1 MEVVKDPGNNR
12 DQVLVQMVNQYQGLL
27 LRMCYIY
34 LRDMELA
41 KDATQDTFLKAY
53 RSLDSF
59 RGECSEKTWLI
70 QIAMNTC
77 RDMQRSAWF
86 RHHDRRVTPEDLPQA
101 ILPPDDDDDLDVMC
115 DVLQLPSKLKEVVM
129 LYYWQNM
136 NVNEIAHALGITH
149 STVSTRLKRAREKLY
164 DVLER
169 RLGYFYSLPFAK
181 LSQNFPYFSLLFSKE
196 YFPPIFRCKNNMIFT
211 IPFRVC

>member
-12 DQVLVQMVNQYQGLL
+12 DQVLFQMVNQYQGLL

-53 RSLDSF
+53 RSLGSF

-86 RHHDRRVTPEDLPQA
+86 RHNDRRITPEDLPQA
-101 ILPPDDDDDLDVMC
+101 IRLPDDDNDLDVMC
-115 DVLQLPSKLKEVVM
+115 DVMKLPPKLKEVVM

-136 NVNEIAHALGITH
+136 NVNEIAHTLGITH
-149 STVSTRLKRAREKLY
+149 STVSTRLKCAREKLY

-169 RLGYFYSLPFAK
+169 RLGYGR
-181 LSQNFPYFSLLFSKE
+181 SQS
-196 YFPPIFRCKNNMIFT
+196 
-211 IPFRVC
+211 

>member
-1 MEVVKDPGNNR
+1 MEVVKDPGNDR

-27 LRMCYIY
+27 LRICYIY
-34 LRDMELA
+34 LRDMEQA

-53 RSLDSF
+53 KSLDSF

-115 DVLQLPSKLKEVVM
+115 DVMQLPSKLKEVVM

-136 NVNEIAHALGITH
+136 NVNEIAHALGVTH
-149 STVSTRLKRAREKLY
+149 STVSTRLKRAREKLH

-169 RLGYFYSLPFAK
+169 RLGYGRL
-181 LSQNFPYFSLLFSKE
+181 Q
-196 YFPPIFRCKNNMIFT
+196 R
-211 IPFRVC
+211 

>member
-86 RHHDRRVTPEDLPQA
+86 RHNDRRITPEDLPQA
-101 ILPPDDDDDLDVMC
+101 LRLPDDDDDLDVMC
-115 DVLQLPSKLKEVVM
+115 DVMKLPPKLKEVVM

-169 RLGYFYSLPFAK
+169 RLGYGRPQRRRHFHRHHCRG
-181 LSQNFPYFSLLFSKE
+181 
-196 YFPPIFRCKNNMIFT
+196 FR
-211 IPFRVC
+211 R

>member
-53 RSLDSF
+53 RSLGSF

-86 RHHDRRVTPEDLPQA
+86 RHNDRRITPEDLPQA
-101 ILPPDDDDDLDVMC
+101 IRLPDDDNDLDVMC
-115 DVLQLPSKLKEVVM
+115 DVMKLPPKLKEVVM

-136 NVNEIAHALGITH
+136 NVNEIAHTLGITH
-149 STVSTRLKRAREKLY
+149 STVSARLKRAREKLY

-169 RLGYFYSLPFAK
+169 RLGYGR
-181 LSQNFPYFSLLFSKE
+181 SQS
-196 YFPPIFRCKNNMIFT
+196 
-211 IPFRVC
+211 

>member
-1 MEVVKDPGNNR
+1 MEVVKDPGNDR

-34 LRDMELA
+34 LRDMEQA

-53 RSLDSF
+53 KSLDSF

-101 ILPPDDDDDLDVMC
+101 IQPPDDDDDLDVMC
-115 DVLQLPSKLKEVVM
+115 DVMQLPSKLKEVVM

-136 NVNEIAHALGITH
+136 NVNEIAHALGVTH
-149 STVSTRLKRAREKLY
+149 STVSTRLKRAREKLH

-169 RLGYFYSLPFAK
+169 RLGYGR
-181 LSQNFPYFSLLFSKE
+181 SQS
-196 YFPPIFRCKNNMIFT
+196 
-211 IPFRVC
+211 

>member
-1 MEVVKDPGNNR
+1 MGVVEDPDNDR
-12 DQVLVQMVNQYQGLL
+12 DQKLVQMVNQYQGLL
-27 LRMCYIY
+27 LRMCYTY

-53 RSLDSF
+53 RALDSF
-59 RGECSEKTWLI
+59 RGECSEKNWLI
-70 QIAMNTC
+70 QIAVNTC

-86 RHHDRRVTPEDLPQA
+86 RYHDRRITPEDLPQA
-101 ILPPDDDDDLDVMC
+101 IQLSDDTDDLDVMC
-115 DVLQLPSKLKEVVM
+115 DVMQLPPKLKEVVM

-136 NVNEIAHALGITH
+136 NVNEIAHALGVTH

-169 RLGYFYSLPFAK
+169 RLGYGRHQS
-181 LSQNFPYFSLLFSKE
+181 
-196 YFPPIFRCKNNMIFT
+196 
-211 IPFRVC
+211 